1 MEPIPNFE
9 EIDFQKHL
17 QVLQRRWIPA
27 VGVFGIVVTAVS
39 LVAFSLK
46 PSYKAEGSLLIRNR
60 SSSLVGLG
68 DGMGKLEALAIPS
81 NPLQTQAK
89 IVTSE
94 PLIQETIST
103 LNLRDNKGKPLKLQ
117 EFAKRL
123 KVETVKET
131 DILLVGYKDNNP
143 QIAAAVVNKVIDIY
157 IRNNI
162 QANRAEAVSARKFIL
177 DQLPRTEMTVRQSES
192 ALRQFKERNQVVV
205 LEQEANAAVTTIS
218 TLEEDIT
225 KAQAQLAD
233 TNAQL
238 QKLHQQAKVD
248 TEQAVTLGELS
259 QVGGI
264 QDVLKQL
271 QEAQNQLTVQRTRY
285 LPGHPAIL
293 NLEDKVIALQSLLQ
307 QRRQEV
313 TGSQQNLVNNSQQ
326 NSLSNSQSNLQL
338 GKLRQDL
345 VAELLKAEKEYIGL
359 KERIKKLTDARTSYK
374 QRAQLLPKL
383 EQTQRELERKLK
395 ASQNTYETLLT
406 RLQEINVA
414 ENQNVGNARIV
425 SSALVPENPDGPQKP
440 MILGG
445 GILVGLLLGSITA
458 FSLDLIDRSVKTV
471 KEARDLFQY
480 TLLGLI
486 PSWQVSSRK
495 ISISGTTA
503 TESSVPKIIMQDIPP
518 FPLGDAYQ
526 MLQANLKFIRTDKRL
541 KTITVTSSVCKEGK
555 SEVSANLA
563 VIMAQMGTRVLL
575 VDADM
580 RHPTQH
586 HIWEMTNAIGLS
598 NVIVDQVSFNAAIH
612 EVMPNLYV
620 LSAGVVPPNPVSLL
634 DSQRM
639 ATLINNFAEEYD
651 YVIFDTPPLVGIA
664 DAAVLGKLTDG
675 ILLVV
680 RPEVVDSGSA
690 KAAKEFLIQSDQDV
704 LGMVINAVNIK
715 HEPNNY
721 SYYMRKQTEK
731 DYTSRQR
738 TINYE

>member
-1 MEPIPNFE
+1 MEPIPSFE

-17 QVLQRRWIPA
+17 QVLKRRWIPA
-27 VGVFGIVVTAVS
+27 LSVFAVVVSAVS

-60 SSSLVGLG
+60 SSSLIGLG

-103 LNLRDNKGKPLKLQ
+103 LNLRDNKGKPLKIQ
-117 EFAKRL
+117 EFARRL
-123 KVETVKET
+123 KVETIKET
-131 DILLVGYKDNNP
+131 DILLVAYKDNNP
-143 QIAAAVVNKVIDIY
+143 QIAAAIVNKVIDIY

-192 ALRQFKERNQVVV
+192 ALRQFKELNQVVV
-205 LEQEANAAVTTIS
+205 LEQEANAAVKSIS
-218 TLEEDIT
+218 TLEDDIT
-225 KAQAQLAD
+225 KAQAQLSD
-233 TNAQL
+233 VNAQR
-238 QKLHQQAKVD
+238 QKLRQQAKVD
-248 TEQAVTLGELS
+248 TEKAVTLGELS
-259 QVGGI
+259 QVGGT

-271 QEAQNQLTVQRTRY
+271 QEAENQLTVERTRY

-293 NLEDKVIALQSLLQ
+293 NLEDKVIALQNLLQ
-307 QRRQEV
+307 QRTQEV
-313 TGSQQNLVNNSQQ
+313 NGSPKIAVKNLQQ
-326 NSLSNSQSNLQL
+326 NLQL

-345 VAELLKAEKEYIGL
+345 VAELLKAEKESIGL
-359 KERIKKLTDARTSYK
+359 QQRIAKLTDVRTSYK

-445 GILVGLLLGSITA
+445 GILVGLLLGTIAA
-458 FSLDLIDRSVKTV
+458 FSLDLIDNSVKTV
-471 KEARDLFQY
+471 KEARDLYQY

-486 PSWQVSSRK
+486 PSWRGSSRK
-495 ISISGTTA
+495 ISISGTKA
-503 TESSVPKIIMQDIPP
+503 TEASIPKIIMRDIPR

-541 KTITVTSSVCKEGK
+541 KTIAITSSVCKEGK

-563 VIMAQMGTRVLL
+563 VIMAQMGNKVLL

-586 HIWEMTNAIGLS
+586 HIWEMTNTIGLS
-598 NVIVDQVSFNAAIH
+598 NVIVDQVSLNAAIH

-620 LSAGVVPPNPVSLL
+620 LSAGVVPPNPVALL

-639 ATLINNFAEEYD
+639 ANLINKFAEEYD

-675 ILLVV
+675 VLLVV
-680 RPEVVDSGSA
+680 RPEVVDSASA
-690 KAAKEFLIQSDQDV
+690 KAAKEFLTQSAQDV

-721 SYYMRKQTEK
+721 SYYMREQIEQDST
-731 DYTSRQR
+731 TSQR
-738 TINYE
+738 AINYE